1 VGFIESW
8 QDLKKKGSTMS
19 KNKNLIHDMNSSLAA
34 LEQAL
39 ILLEENQGIN
49 SDLVEKILP
58 LSREKMSEI
67 LAIWSLV
74 KEEMKKR

>member
-1 VGFIESW
+1 
-8 QDLKKKGSTMS
+8 MS

-74 KEEMKKR
+74 KEEMKSR